1 MSQSRPEQD
10 SCLHGASLLS
20 TSQEERKMVCVLRL
34 REVFLLCFVRAARP
48 GKWLL
53 APGKEGTSEKRR
65 VAGEEKMLEGLKAC
79 GIYAWDL
86 CLAGIQ
92 PSVMCL

>member
-1 MSQSRPEQD
+1 MSQSVPEQD
-10 SCLHGASLLS
+10 SCPHGASLLS
-20 TSQEERKMVCVLRL
+20 MSQEEGKMVCVLRP
-34 REVFLLCFVRAARP
+34 REGFLLFFVRAARP

-53 APGKEGTSEKRR
+53 APGKEGMLEKRR

-79 GIYAWDL
+79 DIYAWDL
-86 CLAGIQ
+86 CLAVIQ